1 MELSECSSSP
11 LFGSET
17 IFEKR
22 GTFGDD
28 YLEISDLSFDLLPS
42 ISLSLVLDL
51 LV

>member
-11 LFGSET
+11 LLGSET

-28 YLEISDLSFDLLPS
+28 YLEFFYLSLDLFLL
-42 ISLSLVLDL
+42 ISLCLGLDL